1 MARKRLPM
9 RKIRE
14 ILRLK
19 WKLGKSHRETARSL
33 GISAGAVGGTV
44 SRANHAKLGWKD
56 VEQLSDEA
64 LQARLYGTPGPHGV
78 ERPRPDLAKIDIEL
92 RRVGVTLELL
102 HLEYLQEHPDGYG
115 YSRFCELHREWRKS
129 RRLTM
134 VTVQGW
140 V

>member
-1 MARKRLPM
+1 M
-9 RKIRE
+9 
-14 ILRLK
+14 
-19 WKLGKSHRETARSL
+19 
-33 GISAGAVGGTV
+33 